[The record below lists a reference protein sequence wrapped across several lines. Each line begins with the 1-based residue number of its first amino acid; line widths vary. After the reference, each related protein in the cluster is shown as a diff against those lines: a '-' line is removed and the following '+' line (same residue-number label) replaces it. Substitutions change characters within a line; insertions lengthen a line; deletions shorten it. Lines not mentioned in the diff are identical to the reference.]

1 MLRIFSGVCLA
12 AWLLLALAAPRAAL
26 GAEAEDETFGLPE
39 DTGREEVLAY
49 CGACHSMMLVI
60 QQGLT
65 RQDWA
70 ELLVWMSEEQ
80 EMEPLERE
88 EEKRVLDYLA
98 KHLGQEGQK
107 ERLRKLGVLH

>member
-1 MLRIFSGVCLA
+1 
-12 AWLLLALAAPRAAL
+12 
-26 GAEAEDETFGLPE
+26 
-39 DTGREEVLAY
+39 
-49 CGACHSMMLVI
+49 MMLVV

-88 EEKRVLDYLA
+88 DEKLVLDNLA
-98 KHLGQEGQK
+98 RHLGQEGQK
-107 ERLRKLGVLH
+107 ARLRKLGVLR